1 MANIGYLNG
10 FLSTLGTAVEFRSVN
25 FQQVNN
31 SSITT
36 TVSGR
41 TVRTSNSTTLWAGQL
56 EFTTYTQAAFKS
68 IQAFFARTRGTLN
81 DFYVIIPG
89 VSTFTGSATFSPTI
103 EIVGNVSAGN
113 NTVEIRSSEGSKN
126 LKAGDVIQFES
137 HNKVYM
143 ITEDVTAIGSDSG
156 DSAGGKTLQFEPNL
170 ISGVSANQFVNYT
183 EVPFLVI
190 STSDSY
196 EMRYNVDGTVQFTID
211 VREVI

>member
-10 FLSTLGTAVEFRSVN
+10 VLSTIGTDAEFRSVN

-68 IQAFFARTRGTLN
+68 IQAFFAKTRGTLN

-89 VSTFTGSATFSPTI
+89 VSDFTGSATLSPTLEVI
-103 EIVGNVSAGN
+103 GNVSAGN
-113 NTVEIRSSEGSKN
+113 NSVEIATSEGTVN
-126 LKAGDVIQFES
+126 LKAGDVIQFAS

-143 ITEDVTAIGSDSG
+143 ITENVNGLGSISD
-156 DSAGGKTLQFEPNL
+156 DSAGGKTLTFEPNL
-170 ISGVSANQFVNYT
+170 ISAVSNGDFVNYT
-183 EVPFLVI
+183 SVPFLVI
-190 STSDSY
+190 STSDTY